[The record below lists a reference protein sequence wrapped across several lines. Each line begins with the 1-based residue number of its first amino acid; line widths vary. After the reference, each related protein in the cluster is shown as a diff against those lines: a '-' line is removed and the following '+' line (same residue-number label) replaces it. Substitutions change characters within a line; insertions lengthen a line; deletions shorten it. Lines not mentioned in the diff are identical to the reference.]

1 MTVGSVLILGG
12 TGYLGQFAVLDFANK
27 GWQVLTYH
35 NTQKKR
41 KKQITPP
48 STNAPTTSSPPF
60 LTQVTYTHHS
70 TRAPKF
76 PTSTPGTIKDFW
88 VNLSTGEGLI
98 DCLASLPTIDL
109 IINCAAISQ
118 PALCEKDIS
127 LARSVNV
134 PTKLIDHLIAWYNTT
149 SSSNNN
155 SNQQSSFFPKLKPP
169 LLIQLSTDQVYDGT
183 HSWWKEDHPTH
194 PVNAYGQ
201 IKLEAEQL
209 IQSQWKDHAILRSS
223 IIYGPQPPATTVS
236 RALFLQFVDT
246 ALREKRATTFFNDEW
261 RCPVYVDD
269 IVATCHTLASI
280 HLSNSNYDN
289 NGSRYISTSTAP
301 SQAQSSSSTTTMT
314 GFQHRVFNLGG
325 PERLSRVDM
334 AKIVAEMRDYNG
346 DNSSI
351 IVEASAASADRG
363 AASPS
368 DISMDCSRI
377 REELGLEMMSFRE
390 GLKKSFHL

>member
-1 MTVGSVLILGG
+1 M
-12 TGYLGQFAVLDFANK
+12 
-27 GWQVLTYH
+27 
-35 NTQKKR
+35 
-41 KKQITPP
+41 
-48 STNAPTTSSPPF
+48 
-60 LTQVTYTHHS
+60 
-70 TRAPKF
+70 
-76 PTSTPGTIKDFW
+76 
-88 VNLSTGEGLI
+88 
-98 DCLASLPTIDL
+98 
-109 IINCAAISQ
+109 
-118 PALCEKDIS
+118 
-127 LARSVNV
+127 NV

-149 SSSNNN
+149 SSSNNTN
-155 SNQQSSFFPKLKPP
+155 HQSSSSSSPKLKPP

-201 IKLEAEQL
+201 TKLEAEQL

-269 IVATCHTLASI
+269 IVATCHTLASM
-280 HLSNSNYDN
+280 HLSNNIDDN
-289 NGSRYISTSTAP
+289 NSNNSNNSSRNTSTSTAP
-301 SQAQSSSSTTTMT
+301 SQAQSATTMT

-334 AKIVAEMRDYNG
+334 AKIVAEIRDCNG
-346 DNSSI
+346 NNSS